1 MSSKLV
7 KKLLQQ
13 TNRPPTTTD
22 QEKKGQAQSRKR
34 KIWTAPTTKAATTK
48 EEILQS
54 HVQSILR
61 LDSIIRNSASAT
73 AQKSFARH
81 SSKLKQQHYTLS
93 AAKLSSVGV
102 GNSRS
107 SSSNFTKKKH
117 EASYDKAKDKQQ
129 REEAYYKGIA
139 KALEKAKT
147 QKM

>member
-22 QEKKGQAQSRKR
+22 QEKHGQAHTRKR
-34 KIWTAPTTKAATTK
+34 KIWTAPTTKAAATK

-81 SSKLKQQHYTLS
+81 SSKLKQQRDTLS
-93 AAKLSSVGV
+93 AAKSSSVGV

-139 KALEKAKT
+139 KALKKAKT